1 MPGGLIP
8 LATLLSRPF
17 CNPDV
22 AGLPRTVD
30 TFAGPLESRL
40 NIPGSVRRLMSR
52 NNSVRKEI
60 ATTIYLDPQMRPN
73 FAPLIR

>member
-1 MPGGLIP
+1 
-8 LATLLSRPF
+8 
-17 CNPDV
+17 
-22 AGLPRTVD
+22 
-30 TFAGPLESRL
+30 
-40 NIPGSVRRLMSR
+40 MSR